1 MNLVW
6 GFLLIPLAAICVI
19 PFLNLKGKAIA
30 VYMAVS
36 FIAILTSFVAVKAL
50 MGESFNLILQG
61 SFISGPIRLQVD
73 ALSAWFILIINF
85 TFLTGG
91 FYGLFY
97 MSAYQ
102 NQPKNLTLQAILFVL
117 LYPALVSLCF
127 IQNGFAFIIAWEI
140 MALSAFLSVIFE
152 HEKAATIKAGINF
165 IIQSH
170 VSLVFL
176 MIGFIWVASQ
186 TGTYDF
192 EAIHTYALANVGV
205 TSLWLFAVFFIGF
218 AIKAGF
224 VPFHTW
230 LPYAHPAAP
239 SHISGIM
246 SGVLIKIG
254 IFGILRMLLLIP
266 VDYLVVGVIIL
277 FIGLFSGI
285 YGIMMAILQHN
296 LKKILAYS
304 SVENIG
310 IIGIG
315 IGLGCIGLGTNN
327 PVLIS
332 LGFAGALLHILNHSL
347 FKSLLFFAAGNVYQA
362 THSLDI
368 EKMGG
373 LIKKMPQTALLFL
386 IAALAISGL
395 PPFNGFISEFI
406 LYTGLFGVITNA
418 SVVSMLGII
427 FTITGLVLIGG
438 LAIFCFTKAFSVVFL
453 GNARHTFH
461 HHVKEVSKFQLLP
474 LYFIVILLVFIGLF
488 PKIFL
493 DILIKPVQLFTNLQ
507 QLPFNSFQ
515 GNGIETLLSVSN
527 SSLYF
532 ILMIISI
539 FGIRKLLLRKKTVT
553 VSSTWGCGYT
563 APTHKIQYTGSSF
576 SRTYSQLFG
585 FLFRIERKEKLP
597 KGIFPAKAHLET
609 NSYDKVE
616 KWLIDFPIT
625 NLKLFMGRFLFFQNG
640 KLQFYILYGIVFII
654 SIISLPILYEQI
666 ILLIDFLKQL

>member
-6 GFLLIPLAAICVI
+6 GFLLIPLIALCVI
-19 PFLNLKGKAIA
+19 PFFNLKGKAIA
-30 VYMAVS
+30 VYSVVVC
-36 FIAILTSFVAVKAL
+36 IAILTSFVAVKAL
-50 MGESFNLILQG
+50 MGEIFNLTLLG
-61 SFISGPIRLQVD
+61 SYISGTIRLQVD

-91 FYGLFY
+91 FYGIFY
-97 MSAYQ
+97 MSTYKS
-102 NQPKNLTLQAILFVL
+102 QPKNLTLQAILFVL
-117 LYPALVSLCF
+117 LYPALVSLCV
-127 IQNGFAFIIAWEI
+127 IQNSFVFIIAWEI

-192 EAIHTYALANVGV
+192 AAIHSYALANVGG
-205 TSLWLFAVFFIGF
+205 TSFWLFAVFFIGF

-230 LPYAHPAAP
+230 LPYAHPVAP

-266 VDYLVVGVIIL
+266 VDYLTVGIIIL
-277 FIGLFSGI
+277 VIGLFSGI
-285 YGIMMAILQHN
+285 FGIMMAILQHN

-327 PVLIS
+327 PVLSS
-332 LGFAGALLHILNHSL
+332 LGFAGALLHTLNHSL
-347 FKSLLFFAAGNVYQA
+347 FKSLLFFTAGNVYQT

-373 LIKKMPQTALLFL
+373 LIKKMPQTAFLFL

-406 LYTGLFGVITNA
+406 LYTGLFGLVHNA
-418 SVVSMLGII
+418 SVVSLLGII

-438 LAIFCFTKAFSVVFL
+438 LAIICFTKAFSVVFL
-453 GNARHTFH
+453 GNARQTFH
-461 HHVKEVSKFQLLP
+461 HEVKEVSKYQLLP
-474 LYFIVILLVFIGLF
+474 LYFIVTILVFIGLL
-488 PKIFL
+488 PKVFL
-493 DILIKPVQLFTNLQ
+493 DVLIQPVQLFTNLQ
-507 QLPFNSFQ
+507 QLPFTSFQ
-515 GNGIETLLSVSN
+515 GNGIEALLSVSK

-532 ILMIISI
+532 ILLIITV
-539 FGIRKLLLRKKTVT
+539 FGIRKLLLRKRKAT
-553 VSSTWGCGYT
+553 VSTTWGCGYT
-563 APTHKIQYTGSSF
+563 APTAKIQYSGSSF
-576 SRTYSQLFG
+576 SRTYNQLFG
-585 FLFRIERKEKLP
+585 LLFQIRKKEKALQ
-597 KGIFPAKAHLET
+597 GIFPSKANLET
-609 NSYDKVE
+609 HPYDKIE
-616 KWLIDFPIT
+616 KWLIDYPIV
-625 NLKLFMGRFLFFQNG
+625 NIKHFLSRFLFIQNG
-640 KLQFYILYGIVFII
+640 RIQSYVAYGIVFII
-654 SIISLPILYEQI
+654 AMI
-666 ILLIDFLKQL
+666 ILTVFNFVS